1 MHSKN
6 VDQSSKIEMLSK
18 ILYLFLMVFK
28 KRLKNS

>member
-6 VDQSSKIEMLSK
+6 DDQSSKIEMLSK